1 MMTVQTQG
9 FEPDNKNPFQANGN
23 FVDASKLAVTIR
35 CPHCRQLGSFNSL
48 RAIGFNK
55 SGRVGPNRV
64 TQIYAA
70 TIRLCPNMACQGLVF
85 TIESSF
91 DGKIVEIEPSQLLDF
106 NPDGLPNC
114 CLRTLKEAAAC
125 HAAGAY
131 RAAAMMVRRLLEEIC
146 DANSAKGKNLH
157 ERLNSLKSI
166 IVLPADL
173 FDAMFALKALGND
186 AAHIEAKEYNEIGRE
201 EAEISIE
208 LAKEILKALYQ
219 LKGLVGR
226 LKKQKTKP

>member
-1 MMTVQTQG
+1 MTVQIQNV
-9 FEPDNKNPFQANGN
+9 FEPENKNLFQTNGN
-23 FVDASKLAVTIR
+23 FVEANRLAATIR

-55 SGRVGPNRV
+55 RGRFGQNRIAQV
-64 TQIYAA
+64 YIA
-70 TIRLCPNMACQGLVF
+70 TIRLCPNMVCQGLVF
-85 TIESSF
+85 TIESS
-91 DGKIVEIEPSQLLDF
+91 DEKIAEIEPPQLLDF
-106 NPDGLPNC
+106 NPDGLPDNC
-114 CLRTLKEAAAC
+114 LKTLKEAIAC
-125 HAAGAY
+125 HASGAY

-146 DANSAKGKNLH
+146 DANSAQGKNLH

-166 IVLPADL
+166 IVLPTDL

-219 LKGLVGR
+219 LKGLIAR
-226 LKKQKTKP
+226 LKKKQANP